1 MIVERAEHPDWLS
14 NMYLVAEGPGGYGVI
29 VDGNG
34 VGEPLFERVEQD
46 AITITHVLCTHQHV
60 DHVVGLAET
69 AARFGDVPVVGHP
82 KTRDAIGD
90 EGITW
95 QLMQDGEVLHVGGM
109 EVGALL
115 TEGHVAGHLC
125 FAFDGTDVITA
136 DVLFRGTVG
145 GTKAP
150 AATGYADLRRSVLR
164 LLDLPSETRLHPGHR
179 EATTVAREWD
189 ENPFVR
195 VWRGLDPEGSEPVKV
210 GDSDA
215 TLVLWAPDYDG
226 GNKAWVRWADGSDDI
241 VGGSRVTRSGGG

>member
-1 MIVERAEHPDWLS
+1 MIIERAEHPDWLS
-14 NMYLVAEGPGGYGVI
+14 NMYLVAEGPGGYGVL

-34 VGEPLFERVEQD
+34 VGEPLLQRIEDD
-46 AITITHVLCTHQHV
+46 AITITHVLVTHQHP
-60 DHVVGLAET
+60 DHVVGVEELS
-69 AARFGDVPVVGHP
+69 ARFGDVPVVGHP
-82 KTRDAIGD
+82 KTRDALG
-90 EGITW
+90 GVVT
-95 QLMQDGEVLHVGGM
+95 QMLQDGEVLSVGGM
-109 EVGALL
+109 QVGALL

-125 FAFDGTDVITA
+125 FDFDGTDCVTA

-150 AATGYADLRRSVLR
+150 AATGFADLRRSVLR
-164 LLDLPSETRLHPGHR
+164 LLDLPPETRLHPGHR

-195 VWRGLDPEGSEPVKV
+195 IWRGLDPEGSEPCRV
-210 GDSDA
+210 GDEDA

-241 VGGSRVTRSGGG
+241 VGGSRVTRPGG